1 MHPSI
6 GSVTG
11 VLLAGGR
18 ARRLGGID
26 KCLVPLVGRTLLEL
40 VIERA
45 RPQVARLL
53 LNANGDPARF
63 GAFGLPV
70 ISDVIADYAG
80 PLAGLLTGLEWAG
93 RNAPDCPWVVSFA
106 SDSPFFP
113 QELVTRLRA
122 AVQAEAAE
130 AACAASGERLH
141 PVFGLWPVRL
151 APALRQAM
159 QREGLRKAEDWAR
172 RCRIAVVNFS
182 AAGLDPF
189 FSVNRPEDVVQAER
203 LLRAELE

>member
-122 AVQAEAAE
+122 AVQAEGAE

>member
-106 SDSPFFP
+106 SDCPFFP

-122 AVQAEAAE
+122 AVQAEGAE

-151 APALRQAM
+151 APALREAM
-159 QREGLRKAEDWAR
+159 QREGLRKAGDWAR
-172 RCRIAVVNFS
+172 RCRIAIVNFS
-182 AAGLDPF
+182 AAGPDPF